1 MYLALD
7 MDILQK
13 GPVWK
18 MDFVF
23 TGTKKSSNIKKREI
37 QSIRLSLLYIWV
49 HVILMKEAFDL
60 VWKWDAR

>member
-1 MYLALD
+1 
-7 MDILQK
+7 
-13 GPVWK
+13 

-37 QSIRLSLLYIWV
+37 QSIKFSLLSIWV

-60 VWKWDAR
+60 VWK